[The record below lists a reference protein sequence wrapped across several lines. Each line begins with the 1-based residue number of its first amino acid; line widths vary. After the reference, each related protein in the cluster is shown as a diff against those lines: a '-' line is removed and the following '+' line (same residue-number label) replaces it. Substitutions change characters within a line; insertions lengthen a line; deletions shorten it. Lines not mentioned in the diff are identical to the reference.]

1 MTLERRGPAG
11 WAIHPGEILKEEFM
25 APLELSS
32 YAVAKAL
39 HVPVQ
44 GVHDIVLRK
53 RGITPA
59 MALRFARLFGTTEEF
74 WLNLQASYE
83 LAHEQKRLKKSLNS
97 IRPIRRSSVA

>member
-1 MTLERRGPAG
+1 MAFEREAPAA
-11 WAIHPGEILKEEFM
+11 WSIHPGEILKEEFM
-25 APLELSS
+25 KPLELSS

-59 MALRFARLFGTTEEF
+59 MAMRFARLFATTEEF
-74 WLNLQASYE
+74 WLNLQAAYE
-83 LAHEQKRLKKSLNS
+83 LGLARKRLRRALKS
-97 IRPIRRSSVA
+97 IQPVRRSVA